1 MKPGDEK
8 LYRKGTDHQV
18 AREHFAERHGLDL
31 GRVYVREDGGG
42 IYCGEATD
50 ERQANATQDS
60 GDHIVGDSGGG
71 ASESD
76 SAGVVGAGTVT
87 G

>member
-8 LYRKGTDHQV
+8 LYRKGTDYDA
-18 AREHFAERHGLDL
+18 AREHFAERHGFDL

-50 ERQANATQDS
+50 DRQANATQDS
-60 GDHIVGDSGGG
+60 GDHTAGDSGGG
-71 ASESD
+71 APESD
-76 SAGVVGAGTVT
+76 SATAIGAGEVT